1 MRLRH
6 LLFMRSSSLGPSVVW
21 SKEALPLSLSAGQT
35 SGSGSSDRPRR
46 TRHSA
51 PLPCRAG
58 QHEAWAGLCAH
69 PSLVNR
75 WKDIPCLRL
84 GSLLFVRINWAICF
98 LAAIVFAKHSIP
110 LILLFCTVCFDPFY
124 IIFLLRKPPKTYIFC
139 LLTLILPALVRKFK
153 IQDIKKKVFHKGTFL
168 KLISVRERDLLLCF
182 STCSFFMR
190 HHPTPTALL
199 PARPASA
206 WRPWSGHWVRGVQPR
221 RALARWGLKTRL
233 VPDMRLLKTG

>member
-6 LLFMRSSSLGPSVVW
+6 LLFMRSSSLGSSVVW

-46 TRHSA
+46 TRHST

-58 QHEAWAGLCAH
+58 QREAWAGLCAH

-110 LILLFCTVCFDPFY
+110 RVLLFCTVCFDPFY

-153 IQDIKKKVFHKGTFL
+153 IQDIKIKVFHKGTFL
-168 KLISVRERDLLLCF
+168 KLISVRERPPPVLFHLQ
-182 STCSFFMR
+182 FFYAAPPHS
-190 HHPTPTALL
+190 HHPIPC
-199 PARPASA
+199 
-206 WRPWSGHWVRGVQPR
+206 
-221 RALARWGLKTRL
+221 
-233 VPDMRLLKTG
+233 